1 MRYNTVPFLAIAIF
15 LFSRARRIH
24 AWVLLPREC
33 SFSSRVVLSSSL
45 DDSNLDDSNFD
56 GSDTDKNNDSD
67 NDMKIDNPLD
77 LQRVLRSSD
86 NTFKQKDLYQSRRNN
101 QNPIDDDLLSNI
113 NAIARQQVPSA
124 DSMNVDYESDDDDD
138 ADDDDDDGSVFLDG
152 DAYMQASSSLN
163 PDGSLPAYMFGE
175 GKAPGDENPYGDN
188 QEEDGLSIQDLIRS
202 VNEKQ
207 QQPPDLD
214 QAKAMRD
221 QIFEAEE
228 AFTTQSS
235 EFLDALG
242 GNVTAGKEA
251 TSIRRNK
258 QYEKEQSEHFGKLE
272 EALDDWQDVL
282 QQNQTEKNRQRQES
296 KTSVPP
302 PPKEE
307 QEEPTKKES
316 GEWIAVDDP
325 STGEQFYWNTETGE
339 MQMEVDGESVQWLP
353 MD

>member
-1 MRYNTVPFLAIAIF
+1 MRYNTVPFLAIALF

-33 SFSSRVVLSSSL
+33 SLSSCVVLYSSMDNS
-45 DDSNLDDSNFD
+45 DFD
-56 GSDTDKNNDSD
+56 GSGND
-67 NDMKIDNPLD
+67 NDNDNDLMINNPLD

-86 NTFKQKDLYQSRRNN
+86 NTFKQKDLYQSRRNQ
-101 QNPIDDDLLSNI
+101 QNPIDDDLLSKI
-113 NAIARQQVPSA
+113 QQIAQQQVPSA
-124 DSMNVDYESDDDDD
+124 DAINFDYDSDDGDDD
-138 ADDDDDDGSVFLDG
+138 GDDDDDDGSIFLDG

-175 GKAPGDENPYGDN
+175 GKAPDDENPYGDN
-188 QEEDGLSIQDLIRS
+188 QEEDGISIQDLVRS

-221 QIFEAEE
+221 QIFKDEE

-235 EFLDALG
+235 EFLQALG

-251 TSIRRNK
+251 TSLRRNK
-258 QYEKEQSEHFGKLE
+258 QYEKEQSQHFGKLE
-272 EALDDWQDVL
+272 QALDDWQDVL
-282 QQNQTEKNRQRQES
+282 QQDQTEKNRQRQQS
-296 KTSVPP
+296 RTSVPP
-302 PPKEE
+302 PPEQ
-307 QEEPTKKES
+307 QEEPTEKES
-316 GEWIAVDDP
+316 SEWVAVDDP

-339 MQMEVDGESVQWLP
+339 MMYELDGDSL
-353 MD
+353 